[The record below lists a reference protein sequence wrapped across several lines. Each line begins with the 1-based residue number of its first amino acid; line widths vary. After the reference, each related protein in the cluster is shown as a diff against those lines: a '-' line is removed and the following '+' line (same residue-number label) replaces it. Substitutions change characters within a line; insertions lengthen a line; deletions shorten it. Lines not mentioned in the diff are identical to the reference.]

1 MLSAFSVE
9 HCPPSRWNTVRH
21 QHGIVSAIAW
31 NTHQGMKAFLLAAMP
46 VVLMDGTAPDLNH
59 WLRIEPAIVAAVE
72 CRQALP
78 LHVLEGIA
86 PNAPGSWSLTPA
98 RSFTVFG
105 LPVTRIE
112 LFIDPDGELGASYTA
127 VIEKRSLEQVR
138 KQLKLASQRGRIGQL
153 SADQPSAEVQVTCTV
168 AATEQ
173 G

>member
-1 MLSAFSVE
+1 
-9 HCPPSRWNTVRH
+9 
-21 QHGIVSAIAW
+21 
-31 NTHQGMKAFLLAAMP
+31 MKALLLAAMP

-78 LHVLEGIA
+78 LGVLDGIA

>member
-1 MLSAFSVE
+1 MNAL
-9 HCPPSRWNTVRH
+9 
-21 QHGIVSAIAW
+21 Q
-31 NTHQGMKAFLLAAMP
+31 LAAMP
-46 VVLMDGTAPDLNH
+46 LVLIDDNVPDIDH

-78 LHVLEGIA
+78 LHVLDGIS

-98 RSFTVFG
+98 CSFTAFG

-138 KQLKLASQRGRIGQL
+138 KQLKLAGQRRRIGQL
-153 SADQPSAEVQVTCTV
+153 SADQPSAEVQVSCTV
-168 AATEQ
+168 AATGQ